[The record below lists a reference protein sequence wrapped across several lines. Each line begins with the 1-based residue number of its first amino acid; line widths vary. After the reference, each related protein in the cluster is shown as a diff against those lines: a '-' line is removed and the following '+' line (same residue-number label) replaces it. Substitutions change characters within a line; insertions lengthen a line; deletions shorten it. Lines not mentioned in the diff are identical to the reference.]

1 MNILL
6 ALILLPLPAV
16 GGYTVMGRVDRFL
29 DRKVH
34 RE

>member
-6 ALILLPLPAV
+6 ALILLSLPAV
-16 GGYTVMGRVDRFL
+16 GGYMLMGHVDRFL

-34 RE
+34 RG

>member
-6 ALILLPLPAV
+6 ALILLSLPAV
-16 GGYTVMGRVDRFL
+16 GDYMLMGRVDRFL

-34 RE
+34 RG